1 MQKKMLFWNEER
13 QRLKY
18 TNNIKNL
25 DLNFEYVGKLTL
37 AEFDLFLESIFIV
50 YEDDNISFEEIV
62 IMYTKL
68 ISFICELKRITDE
81 EL

>member
-1 MQKKMLFWNEER
+1 MQKKMLFWNEKR

-18 TNNIKNL
+18 TNNTKL
-25 DLNFEYVGKLTL
+25 LESDFDYVGKLTL
-37 AEFDLFLESIFIV
+37 AEFDILLESIFIV
-50 YEDDNISFEEIV
+50 YEDSYISFEDIV

-68 ISFICELKRITDE
+68 ISFISELKRITDE

>member
-1 MQKKMLFWNEER
+1 MLFWNEER

-18 TNNIKNL
+18 TNNIRNL
-25 DLNFEYVGKLTL
+25 NHSFEYVGKLTL

-50 YEDDNISFEEIV
+50 YEDNHISFEEIV

-68 ISFICELKRITDE
+68 ISFITELKRITDD

>member
-1 MQKKMLFWNEER
+1 MLFWNEER

-25 DLNFEYVGKLTL
+25 DLDFEYVGKLTL

-68 ISFICELKRITDE
+68 ISFISELKRITDE

>member
-1 MQKKMLFWNEER
+1 MLFWNEKR

-18 TNNIKNL
+18 TNNTKL
-25 DLNFEYVGKLTL
+25 LESDFDYVGKLTL
-37 AEFDLFLESIFIV
+37 AEFDILLESIFIV
-50 YEDDNISFEEIV
+50 YEDSYISFEDIV

-68 ISFICELKRITDE
+68 ISFISELKRITDE